1 MKEISIVKA
10 DPHSLVGSRLNQMA
24 LEYMAYTLAGSE
36 KKNIVSSTFRKL
48 WKWDGNRFSHQYAF
62 EARKGEQT
70 LGMITCYPVPVLNRL
85 AWPTFKQLL
94 SYRKLALIGYNL
106 SNLKSLYSM
115 ITMKEG
121 HEDEFHIGTIAAL
134 PASRGLGVG
143 SELLKF
149 AEKQAVQHGFS
160 KCSLTVKKENLLA
173 RKLYERIGYQI
184 TGEINKPAF
193 SMYRMAKTVE

>member
-1 MKEISIVKA
+1 M
-10 DPHSLVGSRLNQMA
+10 
-24 LEYMAYTLAGSE
+24 
-36 KKNIVSSTFRKL
+36 VSSTFRKL

-62 EARKGEQT
+62 EARRGEQT

-94 SYRKLALIGYNL
+94 SIRKLAFIGYNL
-106 SNLKSLYSM
+106 SNLKSFYSM
-115 ITMKEG
+115 ISMKEG

-149 AEKQAVQHGFS
+149 AEKQAVLQSFS